1 MAHIKYSSFSVSLFQ
16 IVLHFLLRFLLLLHH
31 ALKTH
36 HMSKYRKVRIK
47 IKRTNEIKMR
57 HDATQSSAQRT
68 ASSAQK
74 QQLRRQQQNNTV
86 TQISNK
92 ILVKS
97 HGPNSL
103 QFLGRQGITAWPRLV
118 SAIRIFDE
126 IFFQYLL

>member
-1 MAHIKYSSFSVSLFQ
+1 
-16 IVLHFLLRFLLLLHH
+16 
-31 ALKTH
+31 
-36 HMSKYRKVRIK
+36 MSKYRKVRIK

-74 QQLRRQQQNNTV
+74 QLRRQQQNNTV